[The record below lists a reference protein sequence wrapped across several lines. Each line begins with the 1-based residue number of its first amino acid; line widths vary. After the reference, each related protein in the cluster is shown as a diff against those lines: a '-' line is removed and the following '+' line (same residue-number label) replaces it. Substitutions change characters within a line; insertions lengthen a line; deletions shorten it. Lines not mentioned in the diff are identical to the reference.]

1 MNGKKHIPLLLTFSI
16 LLLISSSENE
26 QKNEFQSVKV
36 NKFFNL
42 NYAEN
47 PDKTADLKPD
57 TISSRTTSFGRVT
70 RARAIPTRW
79 RCPPENSCG

>member
-57 TISSRTTSFGRVT
+57 TISYKLYKNTIIPRTYVNKTTLTLLPVML
-70 RARAIPTRW
+70 
-79 RCPPENSCG
+79 

>member
-16 LLLISSSENE
+16 LLLISCSENE

-36 NKFFNL
+36 NKFFNV

-57 TISSRTTSFGRVT
+57 TIYYKLYKNTIIPRTYVNKPLWIGN
-70 RARAIPTRW
+70 P
-79 RCPPENSCG
+79 